1 MAHAPSVRP
10 QLPSPARLPYS
21 CTFKDTYI
29 EKIVRMYPWGQQPV
43 LNPTLLMGP
52 GCRTLRD
59 NGFLLLW
66 FSPNPADCTR
76 CLKPILRHPSL
87 PGFAFTI
94 LTSCQH
100 GVGEN
105 ASEELFP
112 NKSVA
117 GVMPFEYRAATCL
130 GNLVVVKHPCE
141 TSPTVPVSN
150 ADLPIVDVEP
160 ADHPFIDELVRR
172 WCYRIHNLANS
183 ATAQ

>member
-1 MAHAPSVRP
+1 MAQTPP
-10 QLPSPARLPYS
+10 GIYL
-21 CTFKDTYI
+21 

-43 LNPTLLMGP
+43 LNPTLIMPP

-76 CLKPILRHPSL
+76 CLKPVVRHRSL
-87 PGFAFTI
+87 PGFGFTI

-100 GVGEN
+100 GEGDN

-112 NKSVA
+112 NKAVA
-117 GVMPFEYRAATCL
+117 GIMPFQYRSATCL
-130 GNLVVVKHPCE
+130 GNLVVVKHPMD
-141 TSPTVPVSN
+141 TSLPGSASN

-160 ADHPFIDELVRR
+160 ADFPFIDELVRR
-172 WCYRIHNLANS
+172 WCYHIHNRAHTER
-183 ATAQ
+183 APVVPVE